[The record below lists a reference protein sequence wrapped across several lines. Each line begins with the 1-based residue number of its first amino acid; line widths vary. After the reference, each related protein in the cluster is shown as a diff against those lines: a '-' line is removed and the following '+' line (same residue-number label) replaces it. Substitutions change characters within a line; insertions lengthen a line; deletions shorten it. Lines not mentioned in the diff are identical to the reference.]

1 MTKILYSP
9 KSRKDLDNIFD
20 YIHDDLNNPVAAKR
34 TVKGILN
41 KINELKEYPQ
51 FGPVWYLENNID
63 SGFRFLRYENY
74 ILFYQITKDVILIVR
89 VLHHLQDY
97 VKQLFK
103 KIYFYMINLECKIDV
118 YIDSMHN
125 IDIGTY

>member
-51 FGPVWYLENNID
+51 LGPVWYLENNID

-74 ILFYQITKDVILIVR
+74 ILSNY
-89 VLHHLQDY
+89 
-97 VKQLFK
+97 
-103 KIYFYMINLECKIDV
+103 
-118 YIDSMHN
+118 
-125 IDIGTY
+125 

>member
-41 KINELKEYPQ
+41 KINELKEYSQ
-51 FGPVWYLENNID
+51 LGPVWYLENNID
-63 SGFRFLRYENY
+63 SGFRFFRYEDY
-74 ILFYQITKDVILIVR
+74 ILFYLITKDVILIVR

-97 VKQLFK
+97 VKQLF
-103 KIYFYMINLECKIDV
+103 
-118 YIDSMHN
+118 
-125 IDIGTY
+125 

>member
-20 YIHDDLNNPVAAKR
+20 YIHDDLNNLVAAKR

-51 FGPVWYLENNID
+51 LGPVWYLENNID

-74 ILFYQITKDVILIVR
+74 ILFIKL
-89 VLHHLQDY
+89 L
-97 VKQLFK
+97 KMLF
-103 KIYFYMINLECKIDV
+103 
-118 YIDSMHN
+118 
-125 IDIGTY
+125 